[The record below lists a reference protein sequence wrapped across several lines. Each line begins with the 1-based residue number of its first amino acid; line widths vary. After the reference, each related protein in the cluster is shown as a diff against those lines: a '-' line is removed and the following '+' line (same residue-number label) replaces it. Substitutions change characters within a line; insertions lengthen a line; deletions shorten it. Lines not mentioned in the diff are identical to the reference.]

1 LVTVNCNWV
10 ITGQYRLLMLGGSD
24 YQMWN
29 DTDIPLAYLITFRS
43 YGTWLHGDARGSID
57 RFRNLYKSPY
67 IEPDK
72 RWQKHNTQ
80 TLRGKPLMLSAA
92 QRESVEKAIRET
104 CTLRQWHLQ
113 AINVRTNHIH
123 VVVSIGNVKPERALN
138 AFKANATRQM
148 RQDGCWKQAH
158 SPWADK
164 GSKRSLWNERSIERA
179 VDYVVNGQGDELPD
193 FD

>member
-1 LVTVNCNWV
+1 
-10 ITGQYRLLMLGGSD
+10 
-24 YQMWN
+24 MWN
-29 DTDIPLAYLITFRS
+29 DTDIPLAYLITFRC

-72 RWQKHNTQ
+72 RWRQHNTN
-80 TLRGKPLMLSAA
+80 TLRSEPLTLSAA

-104 CTLRQWHLQ
+104 CTLRNWILR
-113 AINVRTNHIH
+113 AINVRTNHAH
-123 VVVSIGNVKPERALN
+123 VVVSIGDIKPERSLN

-148 RQDGCWKQAH
+148 RQDGCWQQPH

-164 GSKRSLWNERSIERA
+164 GSKRRLWNERSIERA
-179 VDYVVNGQGDELPD
+179 IDYVINGQGDELPD